1 MMLNTYAS
9 ATDFLADTEPA
20 FRRAEAANGLIY
32 GLAKMLE
39 AAPDYYGAP
48 PVLATVADGGELIAS
63 CLRTPPYALVLQS
76 TNPLDADPRTTRAL
90 GLLAEHCRDTGADLS
105 GVNGRSEISARFA
118 ALWSDLTG
126 AASTVQRAMRVFE
139 LTAVTWPPRPQG
151 RLRQAIMD
159 DLPLVAR
166 WIQAFH
172 VEALG
177 EDVDSS
183 PVPAEENARRRIDAG
198 VIQLWETD
206 APVSMVAGARATP
219 RGRTVSLVYTPP
231 QWRGYGFASAAVATY
246 SDQLLRQGYDFC
258 TLFTDLANPTSN
270 HIYQAIGYRPVCDF
284 TEYRFKDAQNLGTH
298 TD

>member
-1 MMLNTYAS
+1 MKLTTYTS
-9 ATDFLADTEPA
+9 AFDFLARTEDT
-20 FRRAEAANGLIY
+20 FRHAEAANGLIY
-32 GLAKMLE
+32 GLAKMLQ

-48 PVLATVADGGELIAS
+48 PVLATVADGDELIAS
-63 CLRTPPYALVLQS
+63 CLRTPPYALVVQS
-76 TNPLDADPRTTRAL
+76 TRPPDADPRTKTAL
-90 GLLAEHCRDTGADLS
+90 GLLAEHCRDAGADLS

-126 AASTVQRAMRVFE
+126 ATSTVHRAMRVFQ
-139 LTAVTWPPRPQG
+139 LTAVSWPRLPQG
-151 RLRQAIMD
+151 RLRQAITD
-159 DLPLVAR
+159 DISLVAD
-166 WIQAFH
+166 WIRAFH
-172 VEALG
+172 AEALG
-177 EDVDSS
+177 EDVDKS
-183 PVPAEENARRRIDAG
+183 PVPAAEKARRRIDAG

-231 QWRGYGFASAAVATY
+231 EWRGYGFASAAVATY

-284 TEYRFKDAQNLGTH
+284 TEYQFKGAQNVGTH
-298 TD
+298 AD